1 MSELRDEW
9 NGASPARDT
18 ADPAGAG
25 RPSAARRSRFRP
37 GDGAAWGVAAGVF
50 LLLEAMLAIGAPF
63 LIGSNPLTGDLEQ
76 RLLTPGTPGHLLGT
90 DQLGRD
96 VLARMLF
103 GARISLVVGVVAVAV
118 AGTVGVVVGLVIG
131 YRGGWLDRVVSQLV
145 DVQLSFPFLALA
157 LSIAAVL
164 GAGLAGIVSTLAISS
179 WVLYARLVRGESLAM
194 RQQEFVEAAH
204 ALGVPLWR
212 ILVRHVLPNV
222 IGPAI
227 ALGSLEAGRLIV
239 AESSLSFLGYGI
251 QPPIPAWGNMLAEG
265 KDYMAKAWWLTVFP
279 GLAVSLTCL
288 STTLLG
294 DWLTEVLDPRRRR

>member
-1 MSELRDEW
+1 MSERQ
-9 NGASPARDT
+9 P
-18 ADPAGAG
+18 PAGSRLPGPKEAAG
-25 RPSAARRSRFRP
+25 TAGPPPGARRLRP
-37 GDGAAWGVAAGVF
+37 RLGGGAAWGIAAGLF
-50 LLLEAMLAIGAPF
+50 LLAEAILAVGAPLF
-63 LIGSNPLTGDLEQ
+63 TGASPLTGDLEQ
-76 RLLTPGTPGHLLGT
+76 RLLAPGTAGYLLGT

-96 VLARMLF
+96 VLARLLY
-103 GARISLVVGVVAVAV
+103 GARVSLVVGVVAVV
-118 AGTVGVVVGLVIG
+118 IAGGFGVCVGLITG
-131 YRGGWLDRVVSQLV
+131 YRGGWLDRVVSRLV
-145 DVQLSFPFLALA
+145 DVQLSFPFMALA

-164 GAGLAGIVSTLAISS
+164 GASLTGIVVTLAISS

-204 ALGVPLWR
+204 ALGAPSWR

-227 ALGSLEAGRLIV
+227 ALASLEAGRLIV

-265 KDYMAKAWWLTVFP
+265 KDYMAKAWWLTVLP

-288 STTLLG
+288 STTILG
-294 DWLTEVLDPRRRR
+294 DWLTEVFDPRRRR

>member
-1 MSELRDEW
+1 MSERE
-9 NGASPARDT
+9 ASR
-18 ADPAGAG
+18 GAG
-25 RPSAARRSRFRP
+25 HAMHGGAPAEPGGPSVGRRRFRLR
-37 GDGAAWGVAAGVF
+37 GGAVWGVAAGLF
-50 LLLEAMLAIGAPF
+50 LLLEALLAVGAP
-63 LIGSNPLTGDLEQ
+63 LLTGANPLTGNLEH
-76 RLLTPGTPGHLLGT
+76 RLLAPGTAGYLLGT

-96 VLARMLF
+96 VLARMLY

-118 AGTVGVVVGLVIG
+118 AGTVGVLVGLLIG
-131 YRGGWLDRVVSQLV
+131 YRGGWLDRIVSQLV
-145 DVQLSFPFLALA
+145 DVQLSFPFMALA

-164 GAGLAGIVSTLAISS
+164 GAGLTGIVATLAISS
-179 WVLYARLVRGESLAM
+179 WVLYARLVRGESLSM
-194 RQQEFVEAAH
+194 RRQEFIEAAY
-204 ALGVPLWR
+204 ALGVPTRR
-212 ILVRHVLPNV
+212 ILIRHVLPNV

-227 ALGSLEAGRLIV
+227 ALASLEAGRLIV

-265 KDYMAKAWWLTVFP
+265 KDYMAKAWWLTVMP